1 MRTQTHRSNQAPT
14 KPIRCLSETELTTL
28 IDGIPIFWHK
38 ALAVILADTGLRVS
52 ELCGLVIADLWMLD
66 APVNALE
73 VRSEIA
79 KNHKPRTIPLTP
91 RCALSIQQL
100 RDNYWFSLACPNTDP
115 AFVSTRTLSRIGSR
129 YIQRLLAHYGSVLL
143 HKHLTPHML
152 RHTFATRL
160 MTRCPVS
167 VVQQLLGH
175 SNLSSTQIY
184 THPNHVDLQ
193 NAIDALNSVP
203 KTT

>member
-1 MRTQTHRSNQAPT
+1 MSTQTHRPNETRT
-14 KPIRCLSETELTTL
+14 KPIKCLSETELNTL
-28 IDGIPIFWHK
+28 LDGIPIFWHK
-38 ALAVILADTGLRVS
+38 AIATILADTGLRVA
-52 ELCGLVIADLWMLD
+52 ELCGLVIADLWMLG

-73 VRSEIA
+73 VRAAIA
-79 KNHKPRTIPLTP
+79 KTKQPRTIPLTP
-91 RCALSIQQL
+91 RCAQSIQSL
-100 RDNYWFSLACPNTDP
+100 HDNYWTPVCEQVWTP
-115 AFVSTRTLSRIGSR
+115 AFTSPRKTRRIGPR
-129 YIQRLLAHYGSVLL
+129 YIQRILAHYGTTLL

-193 NAIDALNSVP
+193 NAIDALNSGP
-203 KTT
+203 KTS

>member
-1 MRTQTHRSNQAPT
+1 MRTQTNRPNETAT
-14 KPIRCLSETELTTL
+14 KPIKCLSEAELNTL
-28 IDGIPIFWHK
+28 IDGIPLFWHK
-38 ALAVILADTGLRVS
+38 AIATILADTGLRVA
-52 ELCGLVIADLWMLD
+52 ELCGLVVSDLWMLG

-73 VRSEIA
+73 VRAMIA
-79 KNHKPRTIPLTP
+79 KNKKSRTIPLTP
-91 RCALSIQQL
+91 RCVQTIHNLHG
-100 RDNYWFSLACPNTDP
+100 NYWTPGCEQVSTP
-115 AFVSTRTLSRIGSR
+115 AFHSPRTDRPIGPR
-129 YIQRLLAHYGSVLL
+129 YIHRILAHYGLTLL

-160 MTRCPVS
+160 MTRCPVA

-193 NAIDALNSVP
+193 NAIDALNSIP

>member
-1 MRTQTHRSNQAPT
+1 MQTQNNHPNNTGT
-14 KPIRCLSETELTTL
+14 KPIRCLSEVELTTL
-28 IDGIPIFWHK
+28 LDGIPIFWHK
-38 ALAVILADTGLRVS
+38 AIATLLADTGLRLA
-52 ELCGLVIADLWMLD
+52 ELCCLDITDLWMLD

-73 VRSEIA
+73 VRASIA
-79 KNHKPRTIPLTP
+79 KNNKPRTIPLTA
-91 RCALSIQQL
+91 RCVESIQHL
-100 RDNYWFSLACPNTDP
+100 HKHYWPYSPCLTTGP
-115 AFVSTRTLSRIGSR
+115 AFHNSHSIREISPR
-129 YIQRLLAHYGSVLL
+129 YIQRLLAHYGRTLL

-160 MTRCPVS
+160 MTRCPVA

-193 NAIDALNSVP
+193 NAIDALNS
-203 KTT
+203 

>member
-1 MRTQTHRSNQAPT
+1 MRTQNHLPRYSEI
-14 KPIRCLSETELTTL
+14 KPIRCLSESELSTL

-38 ALAVILADTGLRVS
+38 AIVTLLADTGLRLA
-52 ELCGLVIADLWMLD
+52 ELCSLFISDLWMLG

-73 VRSEIA
+73 VRASIA
-79 KNHKPRTIPLTP
+79 KTKQPRTIPLTP
-91 RCALSIQQL
+91 RCVAAIHQL
-100 RDNYWFSLACPNTDP
+100 RDNYWDP
-115 AFVSTRTLSRIGSR
+115 ATVFLCTPAFTSPHKTRPIGHRYVQRIV
-129 YIQRLLAHYGSVLL
+129 QHYGTTLL

-193 NAIDALNSVP
+193 NAIDALNS
-203 KTT
+203 

>member
-1 MRTQTHRSNQAPT
+1 MRTQTNRPNETAT
-14 KPIRCLSETELTTL
+14 KPIRCISENELNTL
-28 IDGIPIFWHK
+28 IDGIPVFWHK
-38 ALAVILADTGLRVS
+38 AIATLLADTGLRVA
-52 ELCGLVIADLWMLD
+52 ELCGLIVADLWMLD
-66 APVNALE
+66 APVNCLV
-73 VRSEIA
+73 VRAAIA
-79 KNHKPRTIPLTP
+79 KTKQPRTIPLTP
-91 RCALSIQQL
+91 RCVTAIQQL
-100 RDNYWFSLACPNTDP
+100 YDSYWYTKGHPDLEP
-115 AFVSTRTLSRIGSR
+115 AFRSPRTEHPIGPR
-129 YIQRLLAHYGSVLL
+129 YIQRILWHYGLTLL

-193 NAIDALNSVP
+193 NAIDSLNA
-203 KTT
+203 

>member
-1 MRTQTHRSNQAPT
+1 MRTQTNRPNPTST
-14 KPIRCLSETELTTL
+14 KPIRCLSEAELTTL

-38 ALAVILADTGLRVS
+38 AIAVILADTGLRVA
-52 ELCGLVIADLWMLD
+52 ELCGLLISDLWMLE
-66 APVNALE
+66 APVNAIE
-73 VRSEIA
+73 IRAAIA
-79 KNHKPRTIPLTP
+79 KNRKPRTIPLTP
-91 RCALSIQQL
+91 RCTQSIHSL
-100 RDNYWFSLACPNTDP
+100 HDNYWTPTIVPNWLP
-115 AFVSTRTLSRIGSR
+115 AFHSPRTQRPIGSR
-129 YIQRLLAHYGSVLL
+129 YIQRILAHYGTTLL

-160 MTRCPVS
+160 MTRCPVA

-193 NAIDALNSVP
+193 NAIDALNA
-203 KTT
+203 T